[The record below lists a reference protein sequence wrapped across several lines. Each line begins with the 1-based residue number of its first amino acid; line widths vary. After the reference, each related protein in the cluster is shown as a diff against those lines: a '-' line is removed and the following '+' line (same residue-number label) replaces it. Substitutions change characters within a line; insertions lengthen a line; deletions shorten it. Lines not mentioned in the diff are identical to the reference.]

1 MKNINKKILL
11 LGGGGHCKSVLD
23 TLYKTS
29 LYDEIG
35 VIDIPQEIY
44 GKILD
49 TKIIGSDNDLQSL
62 YEQGYQN
69 AFITVGSIGNPSL
82 RIKLYHQLKKIGF
95 HIPNIIDP
103 SAVVSPYITIGNGNF
118 IGKNAIVNADA
129 IIENGTI
136 INTSS
141 IVEHD
146 CKVGSFVHLSPN
158 SLICGNVAVGE
169 NVHIGASATVIQNV
183 KITDN
188 VIIGAGSVVVESIS
202 EEGIYYGVPASK
214 KH

>member
-1 MKNINKKILL
+1 MKDKKILL

-23 TLYKTS
+23 TLYKIS

-35 VIDIPQEIY
+35 VIDIPQAIDS
-44 GKILD
+44 KILD

-62 YEQGYQN
+62 YEEGYQN

-82 RIKLYHQLKKIGF
+82 RIKLYHQLEKIGF
-95 HIPNIIDP
+95 HIPNVIDP
-103 SAVVSPYITIGNGNF
+103 SAIVSPYIKIGSGNF

-146 CKVGSFVHLSPN
+146 CKVGSFAHLSPN
-158 SLICGNVAVGE
+158 SLICGNVTVGE

-183 KITDN
+183 EIIDN
-188 VIIGAGSVVVESIS
+188 AIIGAGSVVVQSIS